1 MRSAVQGRVGVMRP
15 AAYLFASMLLLPIA
29 RPPDA
34 PAQERDSIHGSA
46 LTATPAIAKLLD
58 PFRGQL
64 DSAEVA
70 DVLDRRKRYTGFP
83 RNAEEHVLAAR
94 LWWRAGHFTRAL
106 RELDELRDE
115 EVGPLSRLER
125 ARVLL
130 ETDSARATGVQAWW
144 AACEAIDEPTRAEV
158 AWDIL
163 PLTNTGSATSGTSG
177 PNGWRSRR
185 TSGWRSTT
193 GGSPTPE
200 NGTGFLE
207 SASSSARPISTV
219 VLMDWPS
226 TTGAS
231 SMCAWDHR
239 WPMRGS
245 SGMMAENARR
255 RLSQGES
262 SRARAMAQIRAAAGP
277 IGGQADTGFFAS
289 SSILSEQAATIG
301 LLKPWPVLPGLSSSR
316 SMSST
321 RICPRR

>member
-1 MRSAVQGRVGVMRP
+1 MRP

-115 EVGPLSRLER
+115 EDGPLSRLER

-163 PLTNTGSATSGTSG
+163 PLTTPEEREEWADLEPGSATCD
-177 PNGWRSRR
+177 WLRR
-185 TSGWRSTT
+185 FWNERAQRMAI
-193 GGSPTPE
+193 
-200 NGTGFLE
+200 
-207 SASSSARPISTV
+207 SADERLA
-219 VLMDWPS
+219 L
-226 TTGAS
+226 
-231 SMCAWDHR
+231 HY
-239 WPMRGS
+239 
-245 SGMMAENARR
+245 R
-255 RLSQGES
+255 RLAH
-262 SRARAMAQIRAAAGP
+262 AREWYWI
-277 IGGQADTGFFAS
+277 
-289 SSILSEQAATIG
+289 
-301 LLKPWPVLPGLSSSR
+301 
-316 SMSST
+316 
-321 RICPRR
+321 PRPYFR